1 VVLFQTEMQK
11 RVKGAM
17 QGKVEMKGDKKRTE
31 GSGSR
36 KYSLRVGLEPKSPNA
51 QVIPGQV
58 TSKLE

>member
-1 VVLFQTEMQK
+1 MQK